1 MAKLHGAH
9 AFDADAAKTHLSWL
23 GGDIH
28 LVAIHRSGLASH
40 MRSRYFGDD
49 IDAAVDW
56 AIEQNKDQKGIY
68 VTINRVPVGFSR
80 KPSDADIVS
89 CRFVQIDLDPPKT
102 GGNFAFAATLE
113 TLEAI
118 QCPPS
123 FIIGSGGG
131 LQCWWRIEESANI
144 DAIRNINQQ
153 VRTFFA
159 ADACHDPSRLFRLAG
174 SINYPNA
181 AKEARGRKAA
191 MATIISDDTGQVY
204 EPSDLAAFFPVAEH
218 GGNGAR
224 GERHDVA
231 IGNVKLIT
239 CDDLHLT
246 QFHPIRRAVERP
258 KGVDRSADAYHAA
271 CELVRDGY
279 DDDAIAG
286 MLLNPDNAVSAHVL
300 AQGNPM
306 RAAKRAISQ
315 ARGDEPD
322 AQIVPDETRE
332 AVARLGDMSKK
343 PGKIDTSEECVKVL
357 DISEPAHEPAPWYPL
372 LTPGLR
378 AMVDTIMEYAPSPR
392 MELALGAAITC
403 FATAAGRRYCSP
415 TGVMTNIY
423 CVALMASGAGKDF
436 PLRAVNHVLTHA
448 GAGECAGGKIVSA
461 TGIGSALEKSPSLFV
476 PIDEMGKL
484 LTAMANPR
492 GVMREVPAALLSLYS
507 ESQGSTSGG
516 MYANTKERE
525 TKIVYHPCLTIFGVS
540 TPATFWESLTS
551 AAIVDGFLP
560 RMLLLIDEADEPYP
574 KIDLT
579 RSIWPDS
586 LVKHVATIREAALAS
601 GHKVF
606 PMGDGAMT
614 PCRPYTVPYADDSA
628 KQAWFDMR
636 VKEFELRKQSNTMR
650 HAFSNRLAE
659 NATKLALIRAIDR
672 EPHAPVL
679 TAEDY
684 AFGELLSWRSIVT
697 FDKQIGDNLTDS
709 DYHAKLK
716 RVEAA
721 IARSGNEGTTATQ
734 IGRSCQSIP
743 LKERQAIIE
752 DLIDQGRVASEKLAG
767 SGGRPKFIFRI
778 VENNA

>member
-1 MAKLHGAH
+1 MAKLPSAMP
-9 AFDADAAKTHLSWL
+9 FDADGMAAFLRGL
-23 GGDIH
+23 DQVH
-28 LVAIHRSGLASH
+28 LVALHK
-40 MRSRYFGDD
+40 SRPDVQVAFFGTHVDQ
-49 IDAAVDW
+49 AVEW
-56 AIEQNKDQKGIY
+56 AQALNPTGYNIY
-68 VTINRVPVGFSR
+68 WTVNRVRDGFNR
-80 KPSDADIVS
+80 KPAKSDIVAA
-89 CRFVQIDLDPPKT
+89 RYVHVDIDPPKGD
-102 GGNFAFAATLE
+102 GGFSKAATIE
-113 TLEAI
+113 TLDNLEY
-118 QCPPS
+118 PPS
-123 FIIGSGGG
+123 FVIDSGNG
-131 LQCWWRIEESANI
+131 LQAFWRLDGDSANLP
-144 DAIRNINQQ
+144 AIEGINQQ
-153 VRTFFA
+153 VRTLFS
-159 ADACHDPSRLFRLAG
+159 ADDCFNIDRLMRVPGAV
-174 SINYPNA
+174 NYPSPT
-181 AKEARGRKAA
+181 KEARGRKAV
-191 MATIISDDTGQVY
+191 MARLISEDTGQVY

-218 GGNGAR
+218 GGNGR
-224 GERHDVA
+224 GERLEVA
-231 IGNVKLIT
+231 FSDVKLIT

-246 QFHPIRRAVERP
+246 PFHPIRRSVERP
-258 KGVDRSADAYHAA
+258 KGIDRSADAYHAA

-279 DDDAIAG
+279 DDDTIAG
-286 MLLNPDNAVSAHVL
+286 LLLNPDNAVSAHVL
-300 AQGNPM
+300 AQSNPV

-332 AVARLGDMSKK
+332 AVARLGISLEK
-343 PGKIDTSEECVKVL
+343 PMEVQSCCISS
-357 DISEPAHEPAPWYPL
+357 DIIKPEADVAPWYPM
-372 LTPGLR
+372 LTPGLK

-672 EPHAPVL
+672 DPHAPVL

-721 IARSGNEGTTATQ
+721 IARSGSEGATATQ

-767 SGGRPKFIFRI
+767 SGGRPKFIFRV